1 MTESKTK
8 AKPKKATAK
17 ASSKPNGD
25 NEPPIMERRDTTD
38 GAQYKRSIYALPVTL
53 DVVIGTARPT
63 VMDLLNFKE
72 GTQLTLDKKLEDPV
86 DLCVDGRIIARGELV
101 EIAPDASN
109 PSGGIG
115 VKIVQVV
122 DVSEDQL
129 L

>member
-1 MTESKTK
+1 MTDTK
-8 AKPKKATAK
+8 AKANKSDAK
-17 ASSKPNGD
+17 APPKSKEKK
-25 NEPPIMERRDTTD
+25 EPPVMERRDTTD

-109 PSGGIG
+109 PTGGIG
-115 VKIVQVV
+115 VKIVQIV

-129 L
+129 F

>member
-1 MTESKTK
+1 MTQSKTK
-8 AKPKKATAK
+8 SKPSTGKADQKAK
-17 ASSKPNGD
+17 AET
-25 NEPPIMERRDTTD
+25 EPPVMERRDM
-38 GAQYKRSIYALPVTL
+38 GQEAQYKRSIYALPVEL

-72 GTQLTLDKKLEDPV
+72 GTQLTLDKKLDDPV

-101 EIAPDASN
+101 EIPADASN

-122 DVSEDQL
+122 DVSEDRL
-129 L
+129 S

>member
-1 MTESKTK
+1 MADTK
-8 AKPKKATAK
+8 AKKAAPK
-17 ASSKPNGD
+17 SKVKS
-25 NEPPIMERRDTTD
+25 EPPVMERRDTAD

-72 GTQLTLDKKLEDPV
+72 GTQLLLDKKLEDPV

-101 EIAPDASN
+101 EMPPEPSN

-115 VKIVQVV
+115 VKIIQIV

-129 L
+129 F

>member
-1 MTESKTK
+1 MTDTKTK
-8 AKPKKATAK
+8 AKKSAGKAATK
-17 ASSKPNGD
+17 SKEKD
-25 NEPPIMERRDTTD
+25 EPPVMERRDTTD

-109 PSGGIG
+109 PTGGIG

-129 L
+129 F

>member
-1 MTESKTK
+1 MTETKTK
-8 AKPKKATAK
+8 AKNAK
-17 ASSKPNGD
+17 AKSTPKSNGKE
-25 NEPPIMERRDTTD
+25 EPPVMERRDTTD
-38 GAQYKRSIYALPVTL
+38 GAQYKRSIYALPVVL

-101 EIAPDASN
+101 EVAPDASN
-109 PSGGIG
+109 PTGGIG

-129 L
+129 F

>member
-1 MTESKTK
+1 MTK
-8 AKPKKATAK
+8 AKTQTEKPSPKKKATSTAK
-17 ASSKPNGD
+17 EEAPV
-25 NEPPIMERRDTTD
+25 MERRDTTD

-72 GTQLTLDKKLEDPV
+72 GTQITLDKKLEDPV

-101 EIAPDASN
+101 EVAPDAAH

-129 L
+129 F

>member
-1 MTESKTK
+1 MTQADTKTK
-8 AKPKKATAK
+8 SQKPKAK
-17 ASSKPNGD
+17 ASSQSKGKE
-25 NEPPIMERRDTTD
+25 EPPIMERRDTTD

-101 EIAPDASN
+101 EIAPDAAN

-129 L
+129 F